1 MTILSRIRSRVG
13 LLVGIIFLALL
24 SFVLTDMFNTQ
35 HGIFSS
41 GPGSNDVGE
50 INGHSVSI
58 SEFSN
63 RVDAIA
69 KDRQMTEQERSQ
81 LQDGVWQELIDK
93 YVFEPQYKALGLKIT
108 DDELAEQMYGPHVSP
123 YLNQWFQDR
132 QTGQINPQYAK
143 PDGTLNGAAVAKLVG
158 SFTSEQETEWAQ
170 IEGEMRKFLIK
181 EKYNNM
187 LRKGFYV
194 TNAQAK
200 REYAD
205 ENTKMNYKF
214 IVKKYS
220 DVPDSTVKVTDEEM
234 MSYYN
239 ANAYKFK
246 QRDNNRSM
254 EYVAFDILPSADD
267 IAKQREDM
275 KQIAETFKTR
285 KAGAEDSSY
294 VASMNESGQYDKKFL
309 HAGQFPAGTDSAF
322 FKAAPGE
329 VLGPYNN
336 GDNIDIYKVLGHKTS
351 ADSAKVRHILIAYK
365 GGERADPSI
374 TRTKEQ
380 AKAKADSLLRAIKG
394 GKKMEDL
401 VEKFTDDPGSKSGN
415 KGDYGWFSEESGFV
429 QEFKDAGFKNP
440 VGATVVVETAFGY
453 HVIQVLDRT
462 KETMK
467 VEVETIEKKV
477 EPSETTIRE
486 IYNKASEFAGKNN
499 TPELFTKAC
508 EKDGLN
514 VLKADNVTEG
524 AKYISGIDNPRDI
537 ARWMYDEKTEK
548 GSISSP
554 FQSGERYLVCHL
566 TKILEKGTKPFE
578 EVRDICELEAR
589 KIKKAQMF
597 TDQLNKVKANSL
609 EQWATNANLTIQPG
623 VNTTFAQPYIA
634 AAGYEGAVIGTLASM
649 KPGQLF
655 SSPIKGSMGVYVV
668 MLESVTQ
675 PEPMKDIAAQ
685 KTKIM
690 QGLTSRADGSSA
702 EILKD
707 EANIIDNRA
716 KHF

>member
-1 MTILSRIRSRVG
+1 
-13 LLVGIIFLALL
+13 
-24 SFVLTDMFNTQ
+24 
-35 HGIFSS
+35 
-41 GPGSNDVGE
+41 
-50 INGHSVSI
+50 
-58 SEFSN
+58 
-63 RVDAIA
+63 
-69 KDRQMTEQERSQ
+69 
-81 LQDGVWQELIDK
+81 
-93 YVFEPQYKALGLKIT
+93 
-108 DDELAEQMYGPHVSP
+108 
-123 YLNQWFQDR
+123 
-132 QTGQINPQYAK
+132 
-143 PDGTLNGAAVAKLVG
+143 
-158 SFTSEQETEWAQ
+158 
-170 IEGEMRKFLIK
+170 
-181 EKYNNM
+181 
-187 LRKGFYV
+187 
-194 TNAQAK
+194 
-200 REYAD
+200 
-205 ENTKMNYKF
+205 
-214 IVKKYS
+214 
-220 DVPDSTVKVTDEEM
+220 
-234 MSYYN
+234 
-239 ANAYKFK
+239 
-246 QRDNNRSM
+246 M